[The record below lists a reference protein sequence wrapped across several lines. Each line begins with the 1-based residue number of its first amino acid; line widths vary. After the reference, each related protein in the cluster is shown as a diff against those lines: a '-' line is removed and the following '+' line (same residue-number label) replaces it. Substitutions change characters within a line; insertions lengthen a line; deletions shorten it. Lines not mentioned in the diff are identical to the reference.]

1 MYRSENI
8 ALFDETKD
16 AFRHSV
22 VYGGGS
28 VIRSAVTLLLVPIY
42 ATFLTKAEF
51 GVLGLLEATARIL
64 IVTLQM
70 GMGSAYILAAMH
82 EETTDKQTTVSTA
95 FSFLTMSSLIVV
107 GVLVILSRPLSAVL
121 LGKTEYQSLL
131 TLILASVFFQT
142 LRTVPLAKLRVEKR
156 SKLYSILVALTGI
169 LLGIFCV
176 VALALL
182 RKGLGGAVAAN
193 ALAAAVTGV
202 LCVATMKKDLVRR
215 FSKACLKTM
224 LKFGLPLVPAAL
236 AGTALMAADRYFIQH
251 YRTPDE
257 VGLYELGYRFG
268 MVMGLAVA
276 AVQMAWPPVM
286 YAAAKRDNAREFYA
300 LFMTYFLFALCF
312 AGLGL
317 VLFSPDIIH
326 AMRWGEA
333 ARVVPWIVAS
343 YIFWGIQA
351 VTNVGVSLKK
361 KTHHLAIVTV
371 AAAAFNLLL
380 NRLLIPDHGI
390 TGAAAATL
398 VSYALLG
405 VGSTAVSLRLYPIR
419 YEYGRLLKIAVV
431 TVLLSLVTFPVA
443 RIGNIGLGIGIKGLC
458 LLAFPL
464 VLYLVRFYRSD
475 ELEYARHSFS
485 LLVSSRKSNRSDD
498 G

>member
-1 MYRSENI
+1 VHRPENK

-16 AFRHSV
+16 AFKHSV

-28 VIRSAVTLLLVPIY
+28 VLRNAVALLLIPLYV
-42 ATFLTKAEF
+42 TFLTEAEF
-51 GVLGLLEATARIL
+51 GVLTLLEATARLLVVI
-64 IVTLQM
+64 LQM

-82 EETTDKQTTVSTA
+82 EETTDRRTTVSTA
-95 FSFLTMSSLIVV
+95 FSFLTISSLILIATL
-107 GVLVILSRPLSAVL
+107 VLLRRPLAVVL
-121 LGKTEYQSLL
+121 LGKAKYQALL
-131 TLILASVFFQT
+131 ALMLASVFFQT
-142 LRTVPLAKLRVEKR
+142 LKTVPLAKLRVEKR
-156 SKLYSILVALTGI
+156 SKLYSILAALTAI
-169 LLGIFCV
+169 LLVLFCF

-182 RKGLGGAVAAN
+182 RKGLVGAVAAN
-193 ALAAAVTGV
+193 TIAAVVAGA
-202 LCVATMKKDLVRR
+202 LCVATIRKDLLRR
-215 FSKACLKTM
+215 FSTACLNTM

-236 AGTALMAADRYFIQH
+236 AGTALTVADRYFLQH
-251 YRTPDE
+251 YRTLDE

-286 YAAAKRDNAREFYA
+286 YAAAKRENAREFYA
-300 LFMTYFLFALCF
+300 LFLTYFIFAMCL

-326 AMRWGEA
+326 AIGWGEA

-343 YIFWGIQA
+343 YVFWGIQA

-371 AAAAFNLLL
+371 AAAGLNLLL
-380 NRLLIPDHGI
+380 NRLLIPAHGL

-398 VSYALLG
+398 ISYCVIG
-405 VGSTAVSLRLYPIR
+405 VGGAAVSLRLYPIR

-431 TVLLSLVTFPVA
+431 TLVLSLVIFPVSRLGSFA
-443 RIGNIGLGIGIKGLC
+443 VGIGIKAIC
-458 LLAFPL
+458 FLAFP
-464 VLYLVRFYRSD
+464 VILYAVRFFRPD
-475 ELEYARHSFS
+475 ELEYVRHSLS
-485 LLVSSRKSNRSDD
+485 LIASSRKGNVADND
-498 G
+498 